1 MSRLSD
7 TLQRRMAALTATNR
21 QLRRDIARR
30 ASAEAVLKRRSE
42 RYAKLW
48 KESRVL
54 QQDLRR
60 LTHQMLRAQEDQ
72 RKHLSHKLQDVVGQT
87 LLGIHVK
94 LVALRRGTK
103 DARRSIAGGITSTQ
117 RMLKTSAL
125 TVNRATRD
133 LGKP

>member
-7 TLQRRMAALTATNR
+7 TLQRRMAVLTATNR

-30 ASAEAVLKRRSE
+30 ASAEAVLKRRSL
-42 RYAKLW
+42 RYSKLW
-48 KESRVL
+48 KESRIL

-60 LTHQMLRAQEDQ
+60 LTHQTLRAQEAQ

-94 LVALRRGTK
+94 LVGLRRGTK
-103 DARRSIAGGITSTQ
+103 DARRSIAGGISSTQ
-117 RMLKTSAL
+117 QLLKTSAL
-125 TVNRATRD
+125 TVNRATKG
-133 LGKP
+133 LGRP